1 MLEPGVQGGEE
12 VTDTL
17 DLATG
22 YDAYLRAKAAIAP
35 STGRTIHPDDVHP
48 ILKPHQR
55 RIVEWAVAGGQRAIF
70 AAFGLGKSVMQLE
83 TVRLSLDGHGRGLIV
98 CPLGVRQEF
107 MRDARMLGLTLTY
120 VNRTDQVAGDGL

>member
-1 MLEPGVQGGEE
+1 MQRGEE
-12 VTDTL
+12 VSDTL

-35 STGRTIHPDDVHP
+35 SIGRTIHPDDVHP

-70 AAFGLGKSVMQLE
+70 AAFGLGK
-83 TVRLSLDGHGRGLIV
+83 
-98 CPLGVRQEF
+98 
-107 MRDARMLGLTLTY
+107 
-120 VNRTDQVAGDGL
+120 